1 MKHYTE
7 TMNDLTSSMAKD
19 ICEDEK
25 THKAISGIT
34 ATLIGSA
41 AGMATVN
48 PSVGLAVKAG
58 VNGLSRS
65 HSKEVAQVGTELG
78 LMVVVAAGSIVAL
91 PVLAVVGIWKAI
103 FD

>member
-25 THKAISGIT
+25 THKFISG
-34 ATLIGSA
+34 ATSTVIGA
-41 AGMATVN
+41 VAGMATVN
-48 PSVGLAVKAG
+48 PAVGLAVKAG
-58 VNGLSRS
+58 VSGLSRS
-65 HSKEVAQVGTELG
+65 HSKEVAEAATTVALSVG
-78 LMVVVAAGSIVAL
+78 VAAASIVAL
-91 PVLAVVGIWKAI
+91 PVLAVVGVWKAI